1 MKRYTLDENRGDII
15 YEVDGDMLILRISP
29 HFVSSISHDNYY
41 MIKTGDDTVA
51 SDYNV
56 FSAKRTLEEIGR
68 SGKQYW
74 KIVGDVLKIF
84 VIMSCVFEKRPIK
97 VVWENFSA
105 KFIVIVCV
113 PIFFVTR

>member
-51 SDYNV
+51 SDYNM

-68 SGKQYW
+68 SG
-74 KIVGDVLKIF
+74 
-84 VIMSCVFEKRPIK
+84 
-97 VVWENFSA
+97 
-105 KFIVIVCV
+105 
-113 PIFFVTR
+113 

>member
-1 MKRYTLDENRGDII
+1 MERYTLDENRGDII

-74 KIVGDVLKIF
+74 KIVEKDGTKYLTTTDYYDVVSEGDV
-84 VIMSCVFEKRPIK
+84 VAYATTNPVANTP
-97 VVWENFSA
+97 
-105 KFIVIVCV
+105 
-113 PIFFVTR
+113 VT